1 MLYQRVPLEA
11 AGNNGAGVAHADFGH
26 AVRAAGGG
34 LLAGGVGHR
43 YSFP

>member
-1 MLYQRVPLEA
+1 MSYQRVPLA
-11 AGNNGAGVAHADFGH
+11 VFGNGEGGVAQVDFGH
-26 AVRAAGGG
+26 AFRTAGGG